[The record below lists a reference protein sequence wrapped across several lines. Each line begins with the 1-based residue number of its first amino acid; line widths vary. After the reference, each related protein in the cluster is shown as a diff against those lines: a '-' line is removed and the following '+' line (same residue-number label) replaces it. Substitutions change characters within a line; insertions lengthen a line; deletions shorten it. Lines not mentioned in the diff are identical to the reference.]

1 MFLQHIP
8 STILPLMVLSIHL
21 RTLDTLAYTPGNS
34 ASAQP
39 IPKETTPINVA
50 RPSLRMSGPWVR
62 IDYII
67 A

>member
-1 MFLQHIP
+1 
-8 STILPLMVLSIHL
+8 MVLSIHL

-50 RPSLRMSGPWVR
+50 RPSLRMSGPWVI
-62 IDYII
+62 IDKIM